1 MNIRLNSKKHLKLI
15 CPLFWTFREGVY
27 IINEVFFIKHYLKSI
42 LEFKI
47 SLRFY
52 EYDKN
57 EKKVCY
63 NKTLI

>member
-1 MNIRLNSKKHLKLI
+1 MYHKINIRLNSKKHLKLI
-15 CPLFWTFREGVY
+15 CPLFWTVREEVH
-27 IINEVFFIKHYLKSI
+27 IINEVFQ
-42 LEFKI
+42 I

-63 NKTLI
+63 NETQI